1 MGRKS
6 TNGAYK
12 RMPIFMRQ
20 IKLRLLYYSLLSL
33 IVIYV
38 SFSKTI
44 FNLKY
49 DMQKKKIALLY
60 LIWIKVFKSIFW
72 YLF

>member
-6 TNGAYK
+6 TNGAFK

-20 IKLRLLYYSLLSL
+20 IELRLLYYSLLSL

-38 SFSKTI
+38 FSKTI

-60 LIWIKVFKSIFW
+60 LIWIKVFKSIF
-72 YLF
+72 